1 MNPRVIPAR
10 EGIERLLFAYSDTI
24 DRGQLEATAA
34 LFGSDGLY
42 GLVDA
47 GAAKG
52 AEQVLHTFRSNVQLY
67 DSVPRT
73 RHVVTNVVIDVD
85 ENETSGTARSYVQ
98 VLHQAPGH
106 PLAPIVAGTYH
117 DRVHLVDGEWQFA
130 ERRMIIELVGDMS
143 THLKQNPF

>member
-1 MNPRVIPAR
+1 MDPR
-10 EGIERLLFAYSDTI
+10 EGIERLLYAYSDTI
-24 DRGQLEATAA
+24 DRGDFESTAK

-52 AEQVLHTFRSNVQLY
+52 ADQVLATMRGTVRTY
-67 DSVPRT
+67 DGVPRT

-85 ENETSGTARSYVQ
+85 AGLTSGRARSYVN
-98 VLHQAPGH
+98 VVHQAPGQ
-106 PLAPIVAGTYH
+106 PLASIVAGTYH

-130 ERRMIIELVGDMS
+130 ERRMLIELVGDLS
-143 THLKQNPF
+143 THLKNSPF